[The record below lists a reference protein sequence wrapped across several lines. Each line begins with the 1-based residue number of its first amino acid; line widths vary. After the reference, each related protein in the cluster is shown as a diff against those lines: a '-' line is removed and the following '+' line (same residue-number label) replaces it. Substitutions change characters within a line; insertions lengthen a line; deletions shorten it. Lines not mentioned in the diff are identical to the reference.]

1 MDFANNAKN
10 QIFCY
15 HKTRNL
21 TTKEAKHLTL
31 VLNCSWTT
39 EQLGCSSVVQLL
51 PDMHKALAL
60 IPSTEKQKDKKNQA
74 KILLKK

>member
-31 VLNCSWTT
+31 VLNCSWAT
-39 EQLGCSSVVQLL
+39 EWICGT
-51 PDMHKALAL
+51 ALA
-60 IPSTEKQKDKKNQA
+60 
-74 KILLKK
+74 